1 MKISNRLKSI
11 AGLIIDSDK
20 VADIGCDHAL
30 LDIYLVKN
38 KICSKVL
45 ASDVSESALAGGKNN
60 IKKYH
65 LEDNIETKV
74 GSGLEVIDDEINT
87 VILSGMGTSTII
99 KILSSPKLSQINKL
113 VIQSNNDYYLLRRFV
128 ISKGYYISHE
138 AVIYDKGRYYINI
151 VFLKGKKKYGVK
163 ELIYGPILMYSNKD
177 YFEYLLKKHEQILDN
192 IPKYKVIDRFKIKK
206 DVSFLK
212 KLCKKDNV

>member
-1 MKISNRLKSI
+1 M
-11 AGLIIDSDK
+11 
-20 VADIGCDHAL
+20 
-30 LDIYLVKN
+30 
-38 KICSKVL
+38 
-45 ASDVSESALAGGKNN
+45 E
-60 IKKYH
+60 KKYH

-151 VFLKGKKKYGVK
+151 VFLKGKKKYSVK

-206 DVSFLK
+206 DVSFLR